1 MEHRYFSLKEFVA
14 FVVEATGQVKL
25 RWLALSG
32 EVLSDE
38 DSAELQRTL
47 EEFFLKRNHCSFR
60 KHATKEPG

>member
-32 EVLSDE
+32 DVLNDE

-47 EEFFLKRNHCSFR
+47 EEFFRKRKHPSFR
-60 KHATKEPG
+60 KHGS